1 MTRYIGVSQRV
12 SESLGKVRPVDSA
25 SIIGVGRQLD
35 SFVGEVFSA
44 LTRKDRLATAGL
56 YVRGLMLDGRRKSMQ
71 PMAARLRVDH
81 QRLQQFVT
89 NSPWD
94 MESVRNTL
102 SGKACALIEPDVWVI
117 DDTGFIKDGDASAC
131 VARQYLG
138 TLGKVG
144 NCQIA
149 VSVHAASDA
158 ASAPLNWRL
167 FLPQRWDTRYAGD
180 PAGVAATATR
190 RKRCAIPE
198 GERHRPKWQMA
209 LEMIDELIAWGR
221 TPPVVVADAGFGD
234 TTAFRQGL
242 TDRQIGYVV
251 AVKGATTAYRADAV
265 AETVPSV
272 GRGRPSVARYRTPL
286 QSCRDLVMS
295 AGRAALQT
303 VTWRHSDRSDP
314 DNPVTTKRSRF
325 LALRIR
331 PASRDVTPAPDDHL
345 PEAWLISELPAS
357 TDEPTDYWIA
367 TLHAG
372 TPLKELVR
380 LAKIRW
386 RIEHDYRQL
395 TAGLGLDHFEGR
407 SWIGWHHHATLVS
420 AAHLFLTT
428 LRLTAQGGE
437 PG

>member
-1 MTRYIGVSQRV
+1 M
-12 SESLGKVRPVDSA
+12 DAA
-25 SIIGVGRQLD
+25 SIKRVGSQLD

-44 LTRKDRLATAGL
+44 LTRKDRRTTAGL
-56 YVRGLMLDGRRKSMQ
+56 YVRGLLLDGRRKSMQ

-89 NSPWD
+89 SSPWD
-94 MESVRNTL
+94 VEPVRNAL
-102 SGKACALIEPDVWVI
+102 SFKACTLIEPDAWVI
-117 DDTGFIKDGDASAC
+117 DDTGFIKGGDASAC
-131 VARQYLG
+131 VARQFSG

-158 ASAPLNWRL
+158 ASAPLDWRL

-180 PAGVAATATR
+180 SAGVAAAATR

-198 GERHRPKWQMA
+198 DERHRPKWQMA

-221 TPPVVVADAGFGD
+221 TPPVVVADAGYGD

-242 TDRQIGYVV
+242 ADRQIGYVV
-251 AVKGATTAYRADAV
+251 AVRGATTVYRADTV
-265 AETVPSV
+265 TETVPSV
-272 GRGRPSVARYRTPL
+272 GRGRPSVPRYRTPL
-286 QSCRDLVMS
+286 RTCRDLAMS
-295 AGRAALQT
+295 AGRTALQT
-303 VTWRHSDRSDP
+303 VTWRHGDKSDP
-314 DNPVTTKRSRF
+314 DNPVAVMRSRF

-331 PASRDVTPAPDDHL
+331 PANRDVTPAHDGHL
-345 PEAWLISELPAS
+345 PEAWLISELPAG

-367 TLHAG
+367 TLHSD

-386 RIEHDYRQL
+386 RIEHDHRQL
-395 TAGLGLDHFEGR
+395 KTGLGLDHFEGR

-428 LRLTAQGGE
+428 LRLTNPKADVQG
-437 PG
+437 